1 MEDKGRKG
9 QLSIPYASLAGAF
22 QPKSEHEGDLKAQQ
36 ELKALALNLQ
46 SLSL

>member
-9 QLSIPYASLAGAF
+9 QLSVPYAGLARAF
-22 QPKSEHEGDLKAQQ
+22 QPKSEHEGDLKTQK
-36 ELKALALNLQ
+36 ELRALALNPQ